1 MTLQRP
7 ILRLQLQRCL
17 AVAAASAA
25 MLIGSGA
32 LGRDEKR
39 PAEMAVTDAIES
51 CVGSPP
57 IRFRDGDK
65 RVLLESV
72 DSDAIAAAIVARYP
86 MVEQDGNTPQGLVL
100 WQQPKYSWVYV
111 ALLVDTAKP
120 GEVCFTG
127 SFEAAKFEMTAGLID
142 KYFGS
147 GGAKK

>member
-1 MTLQRP
+1 VLT
-7 ILRLQLQRCL
+7 
-17 AVAAASAA
+17 AASAA
-25 MLIGSGA
+25 MLTSSGA

-65 RVLLESV
+65 RVLLESA